1 MRGQYI
7 VFAIIIIILILITVS
22 YYLFKKHQ
30 NRIEEYKQQM
40 LMLFENDLIELFE
53 EQDYQKYSGEAKN
66 KYDELTERYT
76 DLQTDNFVT
85 IENLINDTDRLVRE
99 WRFSSADE
107 NEEEIESLLQSTNQ
121 SVENLKD
128 DLQDFI
134 TVSDNNYAMYNDL
147 TNRYYEARKDILANS
162 FVFQPATGALEKE
175 LVDISDSIV
184 LAEENHKNGD
194 IITERQ
200 VLSDLSDR
208 VSALEENIKKIPEY
222 TETIN
227 EDYTLDLDHV
237 EDMYGDMVEKNYV
250 FEEDTITEN
259 IQKLRHIIATC
270 DLDFQALDIDSVESK
285 MDTIDKEIDRLL
297 NMLETEYNAHRTFK
311 KGSERLKEMISY
323 LYKQNRQIKIETDRF
338 GQMFHLD
345 DSVLSYGAKKE
356 GDIRH
361 LQGKFEEVRHKSQA
375 NKLSYSKISDEVEK
389 LITKSKKIYDEQNI
403 YIDELYGLEDD
414 VRHYKADTVDM
425 SKELQNIQQGL
436 QRSGLPGIPDSFKD
450 LYRYG
455 RSNLNNLIDELN
467 RVRINFKNVDIYF
480 TNVSDALNEINKRS
494 EKMVEYAGLTEE
506 LLRILQQY
514 ETEDPQIKD
523 DIDYIRYYYET
534 INEYEQAYRMAYDLS
549 NEIDPSIISDKPNP
563 RA

>member
-1 MRGQYI
+1 
-7 VFAIIIIILILITVS
+7 
-22 YYLFKKHQ
+22 
-30 NRIEEYKQQM
+30 
-40 LMLFENDLIELFE
+40 MLFENDLIELFE